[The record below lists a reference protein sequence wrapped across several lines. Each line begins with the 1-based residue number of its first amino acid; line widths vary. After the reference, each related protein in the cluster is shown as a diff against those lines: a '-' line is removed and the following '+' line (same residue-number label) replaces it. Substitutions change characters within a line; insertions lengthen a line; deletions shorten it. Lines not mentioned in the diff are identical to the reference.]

1 MNELNTIIANSKF
14 DSNKLYLLEK
24 VGQKFGFFYSNN
36 TVYFGTKSSDL
47 GLSSLS
53 TNYLELDF
61 NITINSIITNQ
72 TFESGKYD
80 LLKFK
85 GDLNTSLFDIFYSL
99 CKKYCSDDNGM
110 SLFDFFNT
118 IRNLF
123 EKTKDND
130 FRNCIGI
137 LGELYLIKYLFT
149 NYKTNIA
156 DAYHLAGSN
165 SKFDFSF
172 DTFNIEVKA
181 TSKIEKIFLLKHSQI
196 FNNQHNYICVIN
208 FIETG
213 TDLSIN
219 KLLNYFNNEDS
230 FKNNLRF
237 QTAILTE
244 INKIKNPNELDK
256 GFSLQDISI
265 FDTRKL
271 PSLDNIPSNISEI
284 EYKYN
289 FSGEQPDSF
298 ENIFKIGSNDE

>member
-1 MNELNTIIANSKF
+1 MNELNTIIANSEF
-14 DSNKLYLLEK
+14 EPDKLYLLEK
-24 VGQKFGFFYSNN
+24 VGQQFGFFYTNN
-36 TVYFGTKSSDL
+36 TIYFGTKSSNI

-99 CKKYCSDDNGM
+99 CKKYCSDDNKM

-123 EKTKDND
+123 EETKEND

-149 NYKTNIA
+149 NYKINIA

-196 FNNQHNYICVIN
+196 FNNQHNYVCVIN

-213 TDLSIN
+213 TDLTIN
-219 KLLNYFNNEDS
+219 KLLNYFNNEDI
-230 FKNNLRF
+230 FKNNLKF
-237 QTAILTE
+237 QTAVLTE
-244 INKIKNPNELDK
+244 IKKIKNPNELDK
-256 GFSLQDISI
+256 GFSLQEISFYDKNNISSLQNIPTNISDIEYNYDFAAEPISSVESI
-265 FDTRKL
+265 FNL
-271 PSLDNIPSNISEI
+271 NI
-284 EYKYN
+284 
-289 FSGEQPDSF
+289 
-298 ENIFKIGSNDE
+298 

>member
-1 MNELNTIIANSKF
+1 MNELNTIIANSEF
-14 DSNKLYLLEK
+14 EPDKLYLLEK
-24 VGQKFGFFYSNN
+24 VGQQFGFFYTNN
-36 TVYFGTKSSDL
+36 TIYFGTKSSNI

-99 CKKYCSDDNGM
+99 CKKYCSDDNEM

-123 EKTKDND
+123 EETKEND

-149 NYKTNIA
+149 NYKINIA

-172 DTFNIEVKA
+172 DNFNIEVKA

-196 FNNQHNYICVIN
+196 FNNQHNYVCVIN

-213 TDLSIN
+213 TDLTIN
-219 KLLNYFNNEDS
+219 KLLDYFNNEDI

-237 QTAILTE
+237 QTAVLTE
-244 INKIKNPNELDK
+244 IKKIKNPNELDK
-256 GFSLQDISI
+256 GFSLQEISFYDKNNVSSLQNIPTNISDIEYNYDFAAEPISSVESI
-265 FDTRKL
+265 FNL
-271 PSLDNIPSNISEI
+271 NI
-284 EYKYN
+284 
-289 FSGEQPDSF
+289 
-298 ENIFKIGSNDE
+298 

>member
-1 MNELNTIIANSKF
+1 MNELNTIIANSEF
-14 DSNKLYLLEK
+14 EPDKLYLLEK
-24 VGQKFGFFYSNN
+24 VGQQFGFFYTNN
-36 TVYFGTKSSDL
+36 TIYFGTKSSNI

-99 CKKYCSDDNGM
+99 CKKYCSDDNEM

-123 EKTKDND
+123 EETKEND

-149 NYKTNIA
+149 NYKINIA

-172 DTFNIEVKA
+172 DNFNIEVKA

-196 FNNQHNYICVIN
+196 FNNQHNYVCVIN

-213 TDLSIN
+213 TDLTIN
-219 KLLNYFNNEDS
+219 KLLDYFNNEDI

-237 QTAILTE
+237 QTAVLTE
-244 INKIKNPNELDK
+244 IKKIKNPNELDK
-256 GFSLQDISI
+256 GFSLQEISFYDKNNISSLQNIPTNISDIEYNYDFAAEPISSVESI
-265 FDTRKL
+265 FNL
-271 PSLDNIPSNISEI
+271 NI
-284 EYKYN
+284 
-289 FSGEQPDSF
+289 
-298 ENIFKIGSNDE
+298 